1 MNWSKPDDVL
11 TNKENDLGDV
21 VVSAS
26 QDGATRLPPTQPPTP
41 SPGFGKVMVEAY
53 GDDGKLF

>member
-26 QDGATRLPPTQPPTP
+26 QDGATRLPPTP